1 MRRKNCKRIKHIPA
15 LMLAAVLLV
24 QQPFGSVGPVQAEK
38 ADTGEGL
45 DYAGTGDATQISD
58 PRIVDTISG
67 SVSTW
72 DCVWF
77 GRYWQD
83 TDSDGDGNV
92 TDNDNKD
99 PIKWRVL
106 SFNTRTGDALLLS
119 DRILDSFEYNTDN
132 AFTTWE
138 NSTLRS
144 FLNSY
149 GTDHSETGFF
159 NNAFSTKERNAITT
173 TRVTVEKDI
182 ERNIDGGNPVNDKVF
197 CLSSGQV
204 RTRKFGFIKNEPT
217 AAIPSATDKDATREA
232 VVTDYVY
239 NRYLRLTRGE
249 GEVIY
254 VKDNNGRHFWWCRS
268 STLSSGGSRQDY
280 IASSVQDEGQSYMY
294 GAQCTLGSGGV
305 RPALWLNLS
314 NNVGLWSNAGT
325 VSSDGTKNETAPP
338 DDDVSL
344 PEKPVISDASLTRK
358 FTTWDCV
365 WFGRYWQDSDSNGD
379 GKVTKEDRKDRIL
392 WRVLDID
399 ESGNALLLADRLLDR
414 SIYSEEFSDITWEN
428 SVLRSY
434 LNCYNGSMNTDGVD
448 HSSDGFLKNAFSED
462 EQAAITNGT
471 VPNPNNPV
479 YENSGGNAT
488 TDRIFCLSIQEA
500 TTEDYGFLENEFLYP
515 DPSGTT
521 QKRYRTDLDL
531 TRAAYET
538 RYSGDSV
545 DPQDWWLRSTCLP
558 APGYTNATFVQGGSS
573 DYEGSVNALGRL
585 LGSGTGS
592 VRPALRINLKN
603 HPDEWL
609 YAGKVDSEGKQDLV
623 IPVDGVSLYSPV
635 SLYKGKT
642 TWITPKFVPSN
653 ASNQK
658 VTWSISPETVASIN
672 QNGLVTGISAG
683 NATVKVTT
691 EDGGF
696 TATCVVNVTEKQV
709 VLPGK
714 PVTSDGISTWDCVY
728 FGNYWQED
736 TNGDGHCYSKDTEK
750 DGTTYRADAR
760 QKIKWRVLDIDSGGK
775 ALLLSDKCLDTMD
788 YIRTQGLADV
798 TWSNSRM
805 RSFLNSYDESVN
817 RDSKDFSFDGFLNNA
832 FNAAE
837 IKAITN
843 SEVLNPDNDVFGTSG
858 GDATVD
864 KVFCLSLEEARTAG
878 YGFINNVYTKKLNP
892 TLEKNHRTE
901 DDNTRRTVITKYVE
915 DSDLFTNLNP
925 DDPYNSWWLRTPGV
939 NEVCASTTGSRG
951 SVSALGMFMYD
962 YSICVRPAL
971 RIDLKTYS
979 DVWESAGKVSSD
991 PPEPDP
997 TEDTKVT
1004 GVSLPKELSLWEGET
1019 KTLTPVIEPSDA
1031 TDQTVT
1037 WESSDD
1043 TVASVDPNGKVTGLK
1058 AGNAVIKAT
1067 TNDGGFTA
1075 ECKVTVSIY
1084 ISTIKKPST
1093 RNGVTTWDC
1102 VYFGNYWQNTDSD
1115 AEDSHE
1121 DGRVDRNDVKDP
1133 IKWRVLDIDGEG
1145 NALLLSDTLLDILE
1159 YNGTDESITWE
1170 ESTLRAFLNSDEGY
1184 LKDGF
1189 ITNAFSAEEID
1200 AIFVSTLENEDN
1212 PVWGADGGNE
1222 TRDAV
1227 FCLSLSEAMTAK
1239 YGFIK
1244 NRFSA
1249 PGSSSKQYLTGAD
1262 PSRSAVATSFIED
1275 KEGYTGYIAGSNA
1288 DWWLRSP
1295 GYIRSYASR
1304 VYGGGEVN
1312 ASSLSVT
1319 NRRVCVR
1326 PAIRINLKEH
1336 ESLWEYAGI
1345 VKSDPAEEDD
1355 PEEPEEPEDEI
1366 VLEADEEDRELEM
1379 IPGEVRRLT
1388 TSKTGRY
1395 IYGIRWEVTSD
1406 PLKCVT
1412 VKNGVVTARKT
1423 GTAIVKASYGPCE
1436 PIIYN
1441 ITVDGNSPAVAVGEE
1456 GSKISSKKKVTLV
1469 CDKTKTINVS
1479 LPPLLAGRT
1488 VTPGVLKGG
1497 VCTVKEVGRNA
1508 KGNKVSF
1515 AITALDAG
1523 ATYVIWNVTDRAGNI
1538 TQAYTKVIVKKPVTS
1553 LVIDHTQPLKLN
1565 VGEGKRLVVNTTLG
1579 NTDYRS
1585 LTFKVSGKGV
1595 KVSRSGYVTATA
1607 PGAYATVTVKGGGF
1621 SKTLDVEVHSADNK
1635 YMTVGNP
1642 LKEIKAPAV
1651 SKGKSKKLTFLLASP
1666 KRKGDRPA
1674 VTWDIQGKHDGIK
1687 IDGNVVTVDPSVTPG
1702 SYIVTADGEGFN
1714 SAYSE
1719 LIVK

>member
-24 QQPFGSVGPVQAEK
+24 QQPFGSVGSVQAEK

-45 DYAGTGDATQISD
+45 DYAGTGDATQISN

-106 SFNTRTGDALLLS
+106 SFNSRTGDALLLS

-173 TRVTVEKDI
+173 TKVTVEKDI

-197 CLSSGQV
+197 CLSSGEV
-204 RTRKFGFIKNEPT
+204 RTQEFGFIKNEPT

-254 VKDNNGRHFWWCRS
+254 VKSNNGRHFWWCRS
-268 STLSSGGSRQDY
+268 STMSSGGSRQDY
-280 IASSVQDEGQSYMY
+280 FASSVQDEGQSYMY

-344 PEKPVISDASLTRK
+344 PEKPVISDSSLTTK
-358 FTTWDCV
+358 FT
-365 WFGRYWQDSDSNGD
+365 
-379 GKVTKEDRKDRIL
+379 
-392 WRVLDID
+392 
-399 ESGNALLLADRLLDR
+399 
-414 SIYSEEFSDITWEN
+414 
-428 SVLRSY
+428 
-434 LNCYNGSMNTDGVD
+434 
-448 HSSDGFLKNAFSED
+448 
-462 EQAAITNGT
+462 
-471 VPNPNNPV
+471 
-479 YENSGGNAT
+479 
-488 TDRIFCLSIQEA
+488 
-500 TTEDYGFLENEFLYP
+500 
-515 DPSGTT
+515 
-521 QKRYRTDLDL
+521 
-531 TRAAYET
+531 
-538 RYSGDSV
+538 
-545 DPQDWWLRSTCLP
+545 
-558 APGYTNATFVQGGSS
+558 
-573 DYEGSVNALGRL
+573 
-585 LGSGTGS
+585 
-592 VRPALRINLKN
+592 
-603 HPDEWL
+603 
-609 YAGKVDSEGKQDLV
+609 
-623 IPVDGVSLYSPV
+623 
-635 SLYKGKT
+635 
-642 TWITPKFVPSN
+642 
-653 ASNQK
+653 
-658 VTWSISPETVASIN
+658 
-672 QNGLVTGISAG
+672 
-683 NATVKVTT
+683 
-691 EDGGF
+691 
-696 TATCVVNVTEKQV
+696 
-709 VLPGK
+709 
-714 PVTSDGISTWDCVY
+714 TWDCVY

-750 DGTTYRADAR
+750 DGITYRADAR

-915 DSDLFTNLNP
+915 DSDLFVNLNP
-925 DDPYNSWWLRTPGV
+925 DDPYNSWWLRTPGGD
-939 NEVCASTTGSRG
+939 EVCASTTGSSG
-951 SVSALGMFMYD
+951 SVSALGTQMYD
-962 YSICVRPAL
+962 YSVCVRPAL

-1115 AEDSHE
+1115 IEDSHE

-1395 IYGIRWEVTSD
+1395 FYGIRWEVTSD

-1423 GTAIVKASYGPCE
+1423 GTAVVKASYGPCE

-1479 LPPLLAGRT
+1479 LPPLLAGKT